1 MAEENRERS
10 WRFDKRQKESDEQAS
25 GPLSTSVLR
34 YMYRESIVALQWKRV
49 NARKNIQV
57 NK

>member
-49 NARKNIQV
+49 NARKNIQ
-57 NK
+57 